1 MTALY
6 PLRFR
11 PIFKQYLWGGRRLET
26 LLNKRLGQG
35 ERYAESWEVVDH
47 GEDQSVVEAGPLS
60 GRTLHELL
68 EIYGEQLVGSGR
80 GRRDRFPLLLKF
92 LDAQRDLSVQVH
104 PDDAQA
110 AQLDPP
116 DYGKTEAWY
125 VIHADEGSRL
135 YAGLRRGVDRASFRQ
150 AIERKRVVDCLNV
163 IVPKAGDC
171 IFIPAGT
178 VHALGAGIVVAELQQ
193 SSDTTFRVYDWDRV
207 GPDGRPR
214 ELHIEQALEVIDFDR
229 GPVEPTS
236 SEVPEPSV
244 ELVRCFA
251 FTWLRWRLDLRNPT
265 LTWPSDPSFH
275 VLTVVE
281 GAVAVAGDAAERP
294 LVKGESMLVP
304 AECRPDVQ
312 VVESPAVVL
321 DGFVAE
327 DMTTVEFGG

>member
-11 PIFKQYLWGGRRLET
+11 PIFKHYLWGGRRLET
-26 LLNKRLGQG
+26 LLHKRLGDG

-47 GEDQSVVEAGPLS
+47 GEDQSVVEAGPLA

-68 EIYGEQLVGSGR
+68 ETYGERLVGGGR

-104 PDDAQA
+104 PNDAQA

-125 VIHADEGSRL
+125 VIHADAGSRL
-135 YAGLRRGVDRASFRQ
+135 YAGLQPGVDRASFRQ
-150 AIERKRVVDCLNV
+150 AIDQKRVVDCLNV

-229 GPVEPTS
+229 GPIQPIS
-236 SEVPEPSV
+236 SEVPEPTV

-251 FTWLRWRLDLRNPT
+251 FTWLRWRLDLRNPA
-265 LTWPSDPSFH
+265 LTWPSEPSFH

-281 GAVAVAGDAAERP
+281 GAIAVAGDAAERP

-304 AECRPDVQ
+304 AECRPEVQ

-321 DGFVAE
+321 DGFVE
-327 DMTTVEFGG
+327 ENMTTAKFGG

>member
-35 ERYAESWEVVDH
+35 ERFAESWEVVDH
-47 GEDQSVVEAGPLS
+47 GEDQSVVEAGPLA

-104 PDDAQA
+104 PNDAQA
-110 AQLDPP
+110 AHLDPP

-125 VIHADEGSRL
+125 VIHADAGSRL
-135 YAGLRRGVDRASFRQ
+135 YAGLQPGVDQASFRR
-150 AIERKRVVDCLNV
+150 AIEQKRVVDCLNV

-236 SEVPEPSV
+236 SEVPEPRV

-251 FTWLRWRLDLRNPT
+251 FTWLRWRLDLRNPA